1 MEKKAVLLSE
11 KDNVATVIS
20 ELAEKGDVV
29 NCNIK
34 KVKVLEDILFG
45 HKVALMDIKKGDYIK
60 KYGEA
65 IGKATK
71 NIRMGEYVHTH
82 NVESLV

>member
-1 MEKKAVLLSE
+1 MESNIIILSK

-20 ELAEKGDVV
+20 KLVKNGNVV
-29 NCNIK
+29 KCNSK
-34 KVKVLEDILFG
+34 KVKVLEDIPFG
-45 HKVALMDIKKGDYIK
+45 HKLALVDIKKGDYIK

-71 NIRMGEYVHTH
+71 DIRMGEYVHIH

>member
-1 MEKKAVLLSE
+1 MEKNIIILSE

-20 ELAEKGDVV
+20 KLVKKGDVV
-29 NCNIK
+29 NCNTK

-45 HKVALMDIKKGDYIK
+45 HKVALIDIKKGDYIK

>member
-1 MEKKAVLLSE
+1 MEKKALLLSE

-20 ELAEKGDVV
+20 KLVEKGDVV
-29 NCNIK
+29 NCNTK

-45 HKVALMDIKKGDYIK
+45 HKVALMDIKRGDYII

-65 IGKATK
+65 VGEATK

-82 NVESLV
+82 NVENLK